1 MRISDWSSDVC
12 SSDLVAFHRLLG
24 RRRVE
29 PVGPPA
35 LIERAVLEDGFVVE
49 QDRGLTLHLARPDR
63 NLAHREIGVD
73 AVTRGASD
81 ARARL
86 DLAFV
91 LRAARIVRRP
101 VALLFARIVI
111 APRDQQIGLASCRE
125 SMYHD
130 I

>member
-12 SSDLVAFHRLLG
+12 SSDLAQHVESRLLEEDEVAFHRLLG

-81 ARARL
+81 ARARI
-86 DLAFV
+86 DL
-91 LRAARIVRRP
+91 R
-101 VALLFARIVI
+101 
-111 APRDQQIGLASCRE
+111 
-125 SMYHD
+125 
-130 I
+130 

>member
-1 MRISDWSSDVC
+1 MVGILIIARGLDLDVLAQHVE
-12 SSDLVAFHRLLG
+12 SRLLEEDEVAFHRLLG

-63 NLAHREIGVD
+63 NLAHCEIGVD

-81 ARARL
+81 RSEERRVGKEGVGKCSCPWY
-86 DLAFV
+86 AFSSKKNKK
-91 LRAARIVRRP
+91 
-101 VALLFARIVI
+101 
-111 APRDQQIGLASCRE
+111 QSTQT
-125 SMYHD
+125 
-130 I
+130 

>member
-1 MRISDWSSDVC
+1 MI
-12 SSDLVAFHRLLG
+12 RLPPRSTRTDTLFPDTTLF
-24 RRRVE
+24 RS
-29 PVGPPA
+29 PA

-81 ARARL
+81 ARARI

-91 LRAARIVRRP
+91 LREARIVRSP
-101 VALLFARIVI
+101 VALLFARIGI
-111 APRDQQIGLASCRE
+111 ANREQPAIGRASGRE
-125 SMYHD
+125 RVGQ
-130 I
+130 